1 MKKVL
6 ILLVVLVTVPAMAA
20 SNVAITTSNNGD
32 CTATI
37 SYITDANLIRGFG
50 LDLTVDSGQT
60 IDSIAVLDSDY
71 RIYPGQIVIVDGN
84 VTDYNTPY
92 APGTLGSGAVTVELA
107 SLYTEDANYSG
118 DPNYGFGMQPGQS
131 GTLLTVTVSGDCT
144 LSIAENA
151 ARAGIVMEN
160 PDESPNVTITGIA
173 ITCCSYPACWDYP
186 TQCHGDAD
194 GSGTVNTADWPHFR
208 DGFLKVYPDPAYQ
221 PCGDYDRDGDIDTAD
236 WPEFRDWFLKSPP
249 ADCPPGDLNGI
260 YCP

>member
-37 SYITDANLIRGFG
+37 SFTTDPNLIRGFG

-60 IDSIAVLDSDY
+60 IDSIAVEDPNY

-92 APGTLGSGAVTVELA
+92 APGTLGSAAVTVELA
-107 SLYTEDANYSG
+107 SLYTDDVNYNG
-118 DPNYGFGMQPGQS
+118 DPNYGYGMQPGAS
-131 GTLLTVTVSGDCT
+131 GQLLTVTVSGGCT

-160 PDESPNVTITGIA
+160 PDESPNVTITGVA
-173 ITCCSYPACWDYP
+173 ITCGPACWGYP

-194 GSGTVNTADWPHFR
+194 GDGDVDTVDWPDFR
-208 DGFLKVYPDPAYQ
+208 DGFGKSDPDPDYLANI
-221 PCGDYDRDGDIDTAD
+221 CADYDHDGDIDTVD
-236 WPEFRDWFLKSPP
+236 WPEFRDNFGTNPP
-249 ADCPPGDLNGI
+249 ADCP
-260 YCP
+260 